1 MAYTAA
7 VPEDQ
12 RSTGTGRYRWVIC
25 ALLFFATAINYMD
38 RQILGL
44 LAPLLQSKIGWNEAQ
59 YGYIVAG
66 FQAAY
71 AIGLL
76 TMGAL
81 VDRLGVKISYAVA
94 LTLWTLASVAHAAV
108 RTPLGF
114 GVVRFALGL
123 GESGNFP
130 AAIKTV
136 AEWFP
141 KKERALATGIFN
153 SGSNAGATLAPLF
166 IPALAVH
173 YGWQSAFIVTGL
185 FSAVWIVC
193 WLVTY
198 RSPEEHPRVSAA
210 ELEYIRSDPEVAGAK
225 IPWVDLLGYRQTWAV
240 VIGRFLTD
248 PIWWFFLFWLPKYFS
263 SAHGI
268 SLIGLALP
276 LIVIYNAASVGS
288 IFGGWLAARLLQAGW
303 TVNRARKT
311 AMLVCACAV
320 MPVVFAGNIQSLWG
334 AIALVSVA
342 AAGHQGWS
350 ANLYTMVS
358 DVFPKR
364 AVGSVVG
371 MSGFGG
377 AIGGLLIAGFT
388 GLLLQAT
395 HSYVAIFVIAGFAY
409 VTALFIIDRLIPN
422 LEPAAIVG

>member
-1 MAYTAA
+1 MPSTVSAA
-7 VPEDQ
+7 EGHG
-12 RSTGTGRYRWVIC
+12 SSGIGRYRWVIC

-59 YGYIVAG
+59 YGYIVVG

-81 VDRLGVKISYAVA
+81 VDRWGVKISYAAA
-94 LTLWTLASVAHAAV
+94 LTVWTLASVAHAAV

-130 AAIKTV
+130 AAIKAV

-153 SGSNAGATLAPLF
+153 SGSNLGATLSPLF
-166 IPALAVH
+166 IPVLAVH
-173 YGWQSAFIVTGL
+173 YGWQSAFIATGL

-193 WLVTY
+193 WLTIY
-198 RSPEEHPRVSAA
+198 RSPDENPRLSAA
-210 ELEYIRSDPEVAGAK
+210 ELDYIRSDPQDAGAK
-225 IPWVDLLGYRQTWAV
+225 IPWVTLLGYRQTWAV

-268 SLIGLALP
+268 SLVGLALP
-276 LIVIYNAASVGS
+276 LIVIYNSASVGS
-288 IFGGWLAARLLQAGW
+288 IFGGWLVARLLAAGW

-311 AMLVCACAV
+311 TMLLCACAV
-320 MPVVFAGNIQSLWG
+320 VPVVLAGKIQSLWG

-342 AAGHQGWS
+342 AAAHQGWS

-358 DVFPKR
+358 DVFPKQ

-371 MSGFGG
+371 LSGFGG

-395 HSYVAIFVIAGFAY
+395 HSYVVIFGIAGFAY
-409 VTALFIIDRLIPN
+409 VTALAIIHAILPRLQ
-422 LEPAAIVG
+422 PAVIAA